1 MEKTEAGVGQ
11 RIVFEQRGCLHP
23 MSNILERLKH
33 RAKHLKSEVMALYFA
48 YRDLRVPW
56 YAKLLII
63 IIVGYALSPIDLIPD
78 FIPVLGYLDDLVL
91 IPLGIAMVLKMI
103 PGPVM
108 EEARMKAST
117 LTTKPKNW
125 FAAAVIIAIWT
136 IIFGLV
142 LLKVASLIRK

>member
-1 MEKTEAGVGQ
+1 M
-11 RIVFEQRGCLHP
+11 IVRC
-23 MSNILERLKH
+23 SI
-33 RAKHLKSEVMALYFA
+33 
-48 YRDLRVPW
+48 
-56 YAKLLII
+56 
-63 IIVGYALSPIDLIPD
+63 
-78 FIPVLGYLDDLVL
+78 FIPVLGYFDDLVL

-142 LLKVASLIRK
+142 LLKVVSWLENIKS

>member
-1 MEKTEAGVGQ
+1 MTK
-11 RIVFEQRGCLHP
+11 
-23 MSNILERLKH
+23 RLKQ
-33 RAKHLKSEVMALYFA
+33 RAKHLKSEVVALYFA
-48 YRDLRVPW
+48 YRDSRVPW
-56 YAKLLII
+56 YAKLFIVFV
-63 IIVGYALSPIDLIPD
+63 VGYTLSPIDLIPD

-91 IPLGIAMVLKMI
+91 VPLGVAMALKMI
-103 PGPVM
+103 PGQVM

-142 LLKVASLIRK
+142 LLKVASWIRK

>member
-1 MEKTEAGVGQ
+1 
-11 RIVFEQRGCLHP
+11 

-33 RAKHLKSEVMALYFA
+33 KAKHLKAEVMALYFA
-48 YRDLRVPW
+48 YRDPRVPW
-56 YAKLLII
+56 YAKLLIVI
-63 IIVGYALSPIDLIPD
+63 VVGYALSPIDLIPD

-108 EEARMKAST
+108 EEARMKEST

-125 FAAAVIIAIWT
+125 FAAAIIIVIWT

-142 LLKVASLIRK
+142 LLNVASWIRK